1 LGPSLFFSFLFFVLR
16 GGIFKLSFGSLRAV
30 RGDGKEGNGREGKGT
45 ARGSREGG
53 REETKEGRESDL
65 IPYLLILCSRVLRLS
80 FPFCTEAAPEE

>member
-1 LGPSLFFSFLFFVLR
+1 M
-16 GGIFKLSFGSLRAV
+16 
-30 RGDGKEGNGREGKGT
+30 EGKG
-45 ARGSREGG
+45 RGRRGGAGREGG

>member
-30 RGDGKEGNGREGKGT
+30 RGDGKEGKGREGKGT

-53 REETKEGRESDL
+53 REGGNERGEGIRPHS
-65 IPYLLILCSRVLRLS
+65 IFINIM
-80 FPFCTEAAPEE
+80 